1 MKMKVIDRIVLA
13 FYAIVSAVALFIM
26 CLCFIGGAAAVNL
39 NALGWM
45 RPVSWVLVLGL
56 IAECVRLIVLQFR
69 FDPGTPKNSAAVQTT
84 DEGDVRVSVRAMETL
99 TRRAIAQNKEVLE
112 SKLRVIN
119 NDASVKVE
127 IDIIVGSDTHVPALT
142 TELQR
147 SVKGMIEE
155 YAGVAVEK
163 VVVLVSDIRETTPA
177 LPAPAAEPVQAV
189 VVEAEKVEVHTEEAA
204 EAEETAEAE
213 TPAEAE
219 EAAET
224 EEPAETEEAPEAE
237 EAAEAEEPAE
247 AEEAA
252 EAEEPEV
259 FEAELAEEWA
269 SAAGQT
275 ACAEEAEEKQDP
287 VE

>member
-1 MKMKVIDRIVLA
+1 MKMKVIDRIILA

-189 VVEAEKVEVHTEEAA
+189 VVEAEKVEVHTEEAP

-213 TPAEAE
+213 
-219 EAAET
+219 
-224 EEPAETEEAPEAE
+224 EAPEAE
-237 EAAEAEEPAE
+237 EAIEAEEPAEEEAVEAGEAAEAEEPAE

-269 SAAGQT
+269 AAAGQT